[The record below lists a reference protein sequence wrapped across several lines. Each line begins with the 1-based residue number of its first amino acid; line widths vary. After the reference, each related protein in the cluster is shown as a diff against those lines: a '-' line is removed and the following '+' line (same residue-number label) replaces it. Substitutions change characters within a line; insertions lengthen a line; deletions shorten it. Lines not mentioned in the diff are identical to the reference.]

1 MRFSA
6 IAKEFLDVL
15 IWRRDFFGGAWAV
28 AIALSAIG
36 GSFPK
41 GKAKS
46 VFSLQKV
53 MGFLSP
59 SPFHYFCVGFG
70 VACFGFGFATGY
82 LFLGVCVCGGGGQK
96 THGRRLII
104 INSYGPGGHFVFA
117 LGRLLFIGCSCGRYP
132 GCRDVF
138 GGFDRPPFSPGTC
151 SSVLGTAMLHPA
163 VLVLIR
169 LVVLG
174 YVVLSRPMFLH
185 PIDYFRP
192 IAWSF

>member
-1 MRFSA
+1 MTFSVELGRLRLLYLPLGARFLKGKLRVYSLY
-6 IAKEFLDVL
+6 KKS
-15 IWRRDFFGGAWAV
+15 W
-28 AIALSAIG
+28 
-36 GSFPK
+36 GSFPHPLFTI
-41 GKAKS
+41 S
-46 VFSLQKV
+46 VWDLEWRVLVSDL
-53 MGFLSP
+53 L
-59 SPFHYFCVGFG
+59 
-70 VACFGFGFATGY
+70 
-82 LFLGVCVCGGGGQK
+82 LGIFFWVCVCVWGGGQK